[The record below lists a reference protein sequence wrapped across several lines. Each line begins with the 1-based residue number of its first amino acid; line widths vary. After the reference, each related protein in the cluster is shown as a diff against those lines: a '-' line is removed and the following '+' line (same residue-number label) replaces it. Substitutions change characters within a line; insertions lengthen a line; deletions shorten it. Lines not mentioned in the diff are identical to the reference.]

1 MSYDQQRLLA
11 GHLLRRIGFGP
22 NTQELSAVLS
32 QGWDAYINS
41 QLNPSS
47 IDDSAAQAKFA
58 PVPTDANDSY
68 GYQRRWYSRMFYS
81 RRVLQEKMTLILH
94 EHFATSLAKVGY
106 ALYMSNQE
114 EFLRA
119 NALGSFRNLL
129 IGISKDK
136 AMLVWLDNNYNSGT
150 ARDSSG
156 NLIPPSQNYARELL
170 QLFTLGTSKLDR
182 YGNILRDS
190 NGNPVPAYTEN
201 DVAEVARAL
210 TGWYIE
216 GSTDNLTNT
225 VKFDPNLHD
234 AGNKVIF
241 GQTIIGQTGSAGQ
254 NELTSVID
262 LIMKQSTHSRFIA
275 KILIQKLATETPS
288 PSYIDYVGQVY
299 SRNSGSLKYAVQA
312 ILTYPDFTSDAVVRT
327 QYKNPIEQFVG
338 ALRGLNATLSTS
350 NNVLIDWTTK
360 AAQKIYYPP
369 SVFSFY
375 PPGRKVNLVNT
386 ALVTYRDQAAN
397 AFVVDSSLTNFSTLL
412 SANNL
417 TTPELVVDYLSDALL
432 TAPLDSSVRS
442 RILTYMN
449 GSISVS
455 KVKGAAWLL
464 LCSPDFQRN

>member
-22 NTQELSAVLS
+22 NAQELSAVLS

-41 QLNPSS
+41 QLNPST
-47 IDDSAAQAKFA
+47 IDDNAAQAKFA
-58 PVPTDANDSY
+58 PVPTTSNDLY

-94 EHFATSLAKVGY
+94 EHFATSFQKVGY
-106 ALYMSNQE
+106 TLYMNDQE
-114 EFLRA
+114 EFFRA
-119 NALGSFRNLL
+119 NALGSFRDLL

-136 AMLVWLDNNYNSGT
+136 AMLLWLDNNYNSGT
-150 ARDSSG
+150 FKDSSG

-170 QLFTLGTSKLDR
+170 QLFSLGTTKLDR

-190 NGNPVPAYTEN
+190 NDNPVPAYTEK
-201 DVAEVARAL
+201 DVAEVSRAL
-210 TGWYIE
+210 TGWSIV
-216 GSTDNLTNT
+216 GSKDNLADT
-225 VKFDPNLHD
+225 VKFEPTLHD
-234 AGNKVIF
+234 SGNKVIF
-241 GQTIIGQTGSAGQ
+241 GQTIVGQTGSAGQ

-275 KILIQKLATETPS
+275 KILIGKLATETPS

-299 SRNSGSLKYAVQA
+299 SRNSFSLKYTVQA
-312 ILTYPDFTSDAVVRT
+312 ILTYPDFTSDALVRS

-338 ALRGLNATLSTS
+338 ALRGLSATLATD

-360 AAQKIYYPP
+360 AAQRIYFPP

-375 PPGRKVNLVNT
+375 PPGRKINLVNT

-397 AFVVDSSLTNFSTLL
+397 AFVVDGSLTNFSNLL

-449 GSISVS
+449 GSISVN
-455 KVKGAAWLL
+455 KVRGAAWLL

>member
-41 QLNPSS
+41 QLNPST

-58 PVPTDANDSY
+58 PVPTDPNDLY

-94 EHFATSLAKVGY
+94 EHFATSQQKVGY
-106 ALYMSNQE
+106 PLYMSNQE
-114 EFLRA
+114 EFFRA
-119 NALGSFRNLL
+119 NALGSFRDLL

-150 ARDSSG
+150 SKDSSG

-170 QLFTLGTSKLDR
+170 QLFSLGTTKLDR

-190 NGNPVPAYTEN
+190 NGNPVPAYTET
-201 DVAEVARAL
+201 DVKEVSRAL

-275 KILIQKLATETPS
+275 KILIGKLATETPS

-299 SRNSGSLKYAVQA
+299 SRNSFSLKYTVQA
-312 ILTYPDFTSDAVVRT
+312 ILTYPDFTSDALVRT

-338 ALRGLNATLSTS
+338 ALRGLSATLSTS

-360 AAQKIYYPP
+360 AAQRIYFPP

-375 PPGRKVNLVNT
+375 PPGRKINLVNT

-397 AFVVDSSLTNFSTLL
+397 AFVVDGSLTNFSTLL
-412 SANNL
+412 SANKL

>member
-22 NTQELSAVLS
+22 NAQEVSAVLS

-41 QLNPSS
+41 QLNPAT
-47 IDDSAAQAKFA
+47 IDDSAAEAKFA
-58 PVPTDANDSY
+58 PVPTEPSDLFA
-68 GYQRRWYSRMFYS
+68 YQRRWYSRMFYS
-81 RRVLQEKMTLILH
+81 RRVLKEKMTLILH
-94 EHFATSLAKVGY
+94 EHFATSLVKIGLIV
-106 ALYMSNQE
+106 YMVDQE
-114 EFLRA
+114 EFFRA
-119 NALGSFRNLL
+119 NALGSFRDLL

-136 AMLVWLDNNYNSGT
+136 AMLVWLDNNNNSGT
-150 ARDSSG
+150 FKDSSG

-170 QLFTLGTSKLDR
+170 QLFSLGTTKLDR

-190 NGNPVPAYTEN
+190 AGNPVPAYTET
-201 DVAEVARAL
+201 DVAEVSRAL

-216 GSTDNLTNT
+216 GSTTNLTNT

-234 AGNKVIF
+234 SGNKVIF
-241 GQTIIGQTGSAGQ
+241 GQTLIGQTGSAGQ

-262 LIMKQSTHSRFIA
+262 LIMRQSTHSRFIA

-299 SRNSGSLKYAVQA
+299 SRNSFNLKYTIQA
-312 ILTYPDFTSDAVVRT
+312 ILTYPDFTSDALVRT

-338 ALRGLNATLSTS
+338 ALRGLNATLATN
-350 NNVLIDWTTK
+350 NNVLVEWTTK
-360 AAQKIYYPP
+360 AAQRIYFPP

-375 PPGRKVNLVNT
+375 PPGRKINLVNT

-397 AFVVDSSLTNFSTLL
+397 AFVVDSSLINFSALL
-412 SANNL
+412 SANKL